1 MSEVYQVHPNNV
13 TSSSTVAEC
22 SHYVPMIHALERE
35 IELTEEGN
43 KKFKN
48 KFNKINSFIIGTFA
62 LSLEK

>member
-1 MSEVYQVHPNNV
+1 MFTLCLHDS
-13 TSSSTVAEC
+13 C
-22 SHYVPMIHALERE
+22 IGGE

-48 KFNKINSFIIGTFA
+48 KFNKINSFIIGAFA

>member
-1 MSEVYQVHPNNV
+1 
-13 TSSSTVAEC
+13 
-22 SHYVPMIHALERE
+22 MIHALERE